1 MTFMRIAIVGAG
13 LSGLVVA
20 EKLIASGQPLA
31 NIDIF
36 EKSPDEVGVY
46 QLDTKTLLF
55 LTTEPGF

>member
-36 EKSPDEVGVY
+36 EKSRR
-46 QLDTKTLLF
+46 
-55 LTTEPGF
+55 